1 MKQRLFHRLASIL
14 LILCLLPAS
23 ALAYGDVPV
32 FKVPVVHAETTITFS
47 LFADAFPN
55 DGKADYAGW
64 EKFLQKVAVKG
75 ILQTQQPFTDNVRA
89 WFDGGLYVK
98 DRLTVPFT
106 FDVYMKERF
115 LASRALK
122 DESLYFQMDNF
133 LEFMMKPRYYM
144 EMPSNLISLFLYPEA
159 AFDIWSRYYPPL
171 AELCAGKGSRTIA
184 HEDLLALCR
193 SWEDM
198 HAKDGENAYRLQNF
212 VTSLFYDLGA
222 SYEVYDKLG
231 NLSGYLELMDPEH
244 KGLVITSK
252 KGTET
257 YTLGDTTVFT
267 RQLGEARNFT
277 LTLPDE
283 NGSVLTLISDEV
295 IGDWRGDDWQLTL
308 SITHP
313 AEEEGGQPINYLTM
327 VLDMDDV
334 PLRDHYENKGT
345 IRFTAEGEM
354 LAEPI
359 RADLQL
365 VLYRTDID
373 YPNLSRWSLSYL
385 HPETNKVCF
394 TGTIELLQ
402 QEKPYT
408 VLQER
413 AYPYEDFFHLND
425 EYIQR
430 IKAQYLPSLAIS
442 FLPVI
447 TEMPAGVVNDII
459 RFSQESGI
467 LLFLGVE

>member
-1 MKQRLFHRLASIL
+1 MKTNL
-14 LILCLLPAS
+14 LLRITALLLCLCLLPAS
-23 ALAYGDVPV
+23 ALAYGDVPI
-32 FKVPVVHAETTITFS
+32 FKVPVVRAETTISFA
-47 LFADAFPN
+47 LDADAFPA

-64 EKFLQKVAVKG
+64 ERFLKKVAVKG
-75 ILQTQQPFTDNVRA
+75 VLDTQQPFTDNVRA
-89 WFDGGLYVK
+89 WFDGGLYVN

-115 LASRALK
+115 LASRALM

-144 EMPSNLISLFLYPEA
+144 EMPSNLISLLLYPETSL
-159 AFDIWSRYYPPL
+159 DIWSRYYPPL
-171 AELCAGKGSRTIA
+171 AELCAGEGKRTVPYK
-184 HEDLLALCR
+184 DLLALCQ
-193 SWEDM
+193 SWEEM
-198 HAKDGENAYRLQNF
+198 HAADGENAYRLQNYI
-212 VTSLFYDLGA
+212 TNLFYDLGV

-231 NLSGYLELMDPEH
+231 CLTDYLELLDPAH

-252 KGTET
+252 KKVET
-257 YTLGDTTVFT
+257 YTLGNTVVFT
-267 RQLGEARNFT
+267 RKLGEARNFT

-283 NGSVLTLISDEV
+283 NGSLLTLISQEK

-313 AEEEGGQPINYLTM
+313 AEEEGGEPVNYLTM
-327 VLDMDDV
+327 VLDMDDI
-334 PLRDHYENKGT
+334 PLRDHYETKGT

-354 LAEPI
+354 LPEPI
-359 RADLQL
+359 AADFRL

-373 YPNLSRWSLSYL
+373 YPNLSRWSLSYV
-385 HPETNKVCF
+385 HPETGKVCF

-402 QEKPYT
+402 QELPYT
-408 VLQER
+408 VLMER

-430 IKAQYLPSLAIS
+430 IKARYLPSLTIS

-447 TEMPAGVVNDII
+447 TEMPAGVINDII
-459 RFSQESGI
+459 RFSQDSGI